1 MAQKS
6 VLLIISGSIAAYK
19 MLELIRRLRERG
31 VVVRSI
37 LTKSG
42 EKFVTPFSVAALS
55 ENPVYNDLW
64 SLKDETEMG
73 HIRLSRE
80 ADLVVVAPAS
90 ADIIAK
96 MAQGLADDLASAAL
110 LANNKPLLVAP
121 AMNSMMW
128 QHPATRRNV
137 KQLKEDG
144 AEIIEPAS
152 GMLACGEVGAGRM
165 AEVEIILQAILQKL
179 EADNKHLSDCL
190 KNPQHTTPVI
200 PAQAGIYLQACTNG
214 EMDSRLR
221 GNDNNLGLFIQSLTG
236 YSAIVTAGPTFEAI
250 DPVRFLGNHSSGKQ
264 GYAIAEAFAAAGAKV
279 TLISGRTALPDPK
292 GVTVLRVT
300 SALEMLAAV
309 EDNLPADIAV
319 CAAAVSDFR
328 PAIIGQ
334 NKIKKRVGETPV
346 INLVENPD
354 ILKTLSSHKNRPQLV
369 IGFAAETENLVENA
383 HEKLKRKGCDF
394 ILANDVSGGKV
405 FEQDSNEILFVS
417 EQKSENWGKMSKQEI
432 ARKLVDKIIAQLA
445 AGKVGKK

>member
-6 VLLIISGSIAAYK
+6 VLLIITGSIAAYK
-19 MLELIRRLRERG
+19 TLELIRRLRERG

-37 LTKSG
+37 LTRAG
-42 EKFVTPFSVAALS
+42 EQFVTSFSVAALS

-64 SLKDETEMG
+64 SLKDEAEMG

-137 KQLKEDG
+137 KQLKADG

-165 AEVEIILQAILQKL
+165 AEVETILEAILQSL
-179 EADNKHLSDCL
+179 EA
-190 KNPQHTTPVI
+190 
-200 PAQAGIYLQACTNG
+200 
-214 EMDSRLR
+214 
-221 GNDNNLGLFIQSLTG
+221 GNEPLAG

-264 GYAIAEAFAAAGAKV
+264 GYAIAAALAAAGAKV
-279 TLISGRTALPDPK
+279 TLISGRTALTSPQ
-292 GVTVLRVT
+292 GVTVVRVT
-300 SALEMLAAV
+300 GALEMLAAV
-309 EDNLPADIAV
+309 EENLPADIAV

-328 PAIIGQ
+328 PAIIEQ
-334 NKIKKRVGETPV
+334 NKIKKKAGETPPV
-346 INLVENPD
+346 IKLVENPD
-354 ILKTLSSHKNRPQLV
+354 ILKALSGHKNRPQLV
-369 IGFAAETENLVENA
+369 IGFAAETENLAENA
-383 HEKLKRKGCDF
+383 REKLKRKGCDF

-405 FEQDSNEILFVS
+405 FEQDSNEILFIS
-417 EQKSENWGKMSKQEI
+417 RQESENWEKMGKQEI
-432 ARKLVDKIIAQLA
+432 ARRLVEKISAQLIGK
-445 AGKVGKK
+445 AGEK